1 MPVPRILIID
11 DEMLIRWSVS
21 KVLERAGYRVSE
33 AATGKDGLAAIE
45 AGSPDL
51 VLLDITLP
59 DLDGFG
65 VLEAI
70 RQDHPEIPVLMM
82 TADATRETA
91 ERAFRLGARGH
102 LDKPFDPASLQAAVS
117 DALQSPPSATLANQ

>member
-1 MPVPRILIID
+1 MPAPRILVID
-11 DEMLIRWSVS
+11 DEKLIRWSVS
-21 KVLERAGYRVSE
+21 KVLERGGYRVSE

-45 AGSPDL
+45 ADPPDL

-59 DLDGFG
+59 DLDGFS
-65 VLEAI
+65 VLKAI
-70 RQDHPEIPVLMM
+70 RQSRPELPVLMM

-91 ERAFRLGARGH
+91 RQAFHLGARGH

-117 DALQSPPSATLANQ
+117 DALQSPSQPVQTNQ